1 VYLSTYEI
9 ERLAKMK
16 HEELLRMARRNRI
29 FKLHRQR
36 EQVKD
41 YRSSALAAFHFSLK
55 RKIPETLS

>member
-1 VYLSTYEI
+1 MYLSTYEI

-16 HEELLRMARRNRI
+16 HEELLRRAKRKGVL
-29 FKLHRQR
+29 KLHRQR

-41 YRSSALAAFHFSLK
+41 HRSSALEVLHFPLK

>member
-1 VYLSTYEI
+1 MYLSTYEI

-16 HEELLRMARRNRI
+16 HEELLRIAERRGI

-41 YRSSALAAFHFSLK
+41 HRSSTLEAFHLPLK
-55 RKIPETLS
+55 RKILETLS

>member
-1 VYLSTYEI
+1 MYLSTYEI
-9 ERLAKMK
+9 ERLAKVK
-16 HEELLRMARRNRI
+16 HEELLRMARRKRI

-41 YRSSALAAFHFSLK
+41 YRSSALDAFYFFRK